1 MIGGIILMVL
11 LYVVSMTMLQTLKKG
26 KPWFRVSM
34 MKNLYWFHMLFA
46 LIYYVFALFA
56 RSDSQ
61 DYFLRPQEQYAD
73 WFSAYATG
81 TPFIDFVGYPFINFL
96 GFSYEMMMVM
106 FACMGYWGFVF
117 FYIYIRENIQY
128 RHKLWGMDLISLLIF
143 LPNMHFWTAS
153 LGKGSIIFLGLGL
166 AMYGLSD
173 LKSRKIALIIGLL
186 IVYHVRPHV
195 FLFMAVGIVVGLFT
209 GRQKV
214 PLYQKI
220 LVFGGSVG
228 AMVLLYG
235 KIMAFSQ
242 LDGDNLLQSFN
253 QFSANRSYELS
264 KAGSGIDISNY
275 PLALKLFTFWFRPL
289 FVDAPGAMG
298 LVVSVENMLYLFLT
312 AKLFQKGFI
321 KFLRK
326 GSALLKTTAVTF
338 LATSVALSST
348 MSNMGIIIRQ
358 KSMIMYFLLFVVLSF
373 LDYKKHLAVMKKQR
387 RIQEPTPVPA
397 KAKLSIVNPQ

>member
-1 MIGGIILMVL
+1 MV
-11 LYVVSMTMLQTLKKG
+11 KKG
-26 KPWFRVSM
+26 KPWFQVNL

-46 LIYYVFALFA
+46 LVYYVFALFS

-61 DYFLRPQEQYAD
+61 DYYLRPQQQYAD

-81 TPFIDFVGYPFINFL
+81 TPFIDFVGYPFINYL
-96 GFSYEMMMVM
+96 GFTYEMMMVM
-106 FACMGYWGFVF
+106 FAWMGYWGFVC
-117 FYIYIRENIQY
+117 FYIYFKENVRY
-128 RHKLWGMDLISLLIF
+128 RHKLWGFDLIALLIF

-166 AMYGLSD
+166 ATYALSN
-173 LKSRKIALIIGLL
+173 LKTRKGALIMGLL
-186 IVYHVRPHV
+186 IVYHVRPHI

-220 LVFGGSVG
+220 LVFGGSVA
-228 AMVLLYG
+228 AMALLYD
-235 KIMAFSQ
+235 KIMAFSK
-242 LDGDNLLQSFN
+242 LDGDNLLESFN
-253 QFSANRSYELS
+253 QFSAVRSYELS

-275 PLALKLFTFWFRPL
+275 PLPLKLFTFWFRPL
-289 FVDAPGAMG
+289 FVDSPGAMG
-298 LVVSVENMLYLFLT
+298 LIVSFENMLYLFLT

-326 GSALLKTTAVTF
+326 SSALLKTSAVIF
-338 LATSVALSST
+338 LGTSFALSAT

-358 KSMIMYFLLFVVLSF
+358 KSMIMYYLFFVVLAF
-373 LDYKKHLAVMKKQR
+373 MDYKKHLQVMKKQR
-387 RIQEPTPVPA
+387 LMQPPGPVP
-397 KAKLSIVNPQ
+397 KKPKLSVVNREPVPQSEMKQPQTTNHKQ